1 MTFVSILHL
10 KGPQI
15 IRESGI
21 TGKKK
26 TEQKVTTQKE
36 FCKGFIEL
44 IRQQNAFRDLLV
56 IVTLL

>member
-1 MTFVSILHL
+1 M
-10 KGPQI
+10 

-44 IRQQNAFRDLLV
+44 IRQQNAFRDL